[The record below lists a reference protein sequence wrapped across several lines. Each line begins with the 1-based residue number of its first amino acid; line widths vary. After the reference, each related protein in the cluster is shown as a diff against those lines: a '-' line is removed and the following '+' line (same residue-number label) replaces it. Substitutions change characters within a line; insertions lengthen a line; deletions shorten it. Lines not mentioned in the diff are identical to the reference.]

1 MDQFLENMMDE
12 ENANKNIESA
22 IDNVFAALDA
32 ATHHLLEAAR
42 HWEELRNGDR
52 K

>member
-1 MDQFLENMMDE
+1 MDKEI
-12 ENANKNIESA
+12 ANERIERA

-42 HWEELRNGDR
+42 YWEEMRAGGR

>member
-1 MDQFLENMMDE
+1 MMGEDDT
-12 ENANKNIESA
+12 NKNIERA

-32 ATHHLLEAAR
+32 ATRHLLEAAR
-42 HWEELRNGDR
+42 YWEELRNGER

>member
-1 MDQFLENMMDE
+1 MMGE
-12 ENANKNIESA
+12 ETANENIERA

-42 HWEELRNGDR
+42 YWEELRNGER